1 MNWASVRRWFGK
13 RQKRAQARV
22 YLGLGS
28 NVDPEK
34 NLRLGILELR
44 RRFGEL
50 DLSPVYRN
58 AAVGFNGA
66 DFLNLVV
73 GLSCHNSPIDI
84 HTQIEEIHDLAGRKR
99 DSVKFSSRPLD
110 IDLLLYDDLVIA
122 DPPLRVPRSDILE
135 HDFVL
140 RPLAELAPDLVHPE
154 TGRTIATH
162 WQSFDAEPH
171 LLTPVSDIL

>member
-1 MNWASVRRWFGK
+1 MSR
-13 RQKRAQARV
+13 KRAAARI

-28 NVDPEK
+28 NVDPEN
-34 NLRLGILELR
+34 NLRLGIAELR

-50 DLSPVYRN
+50 DISPVYHN
-58 AAVGFNGA
+58 AAVGFKGA

-73 GLSCHNSPIDI
+73 ALSCDSSPTDI
-84 HTQIEEIHDLAGRKR
+84 HTQIEAIHELAGRKR

-110 IDLLLYDDLVIA
+110 IDLLLYDDLVIS

-135 HDFVL
+135 YGFVL

-154 TGRTIATH
+154 TGQAIATH
-162 WQSFDAEPH
+162 WQSFDKECHP
-171 LLTPVSDIL
+171 LTPVSVIF